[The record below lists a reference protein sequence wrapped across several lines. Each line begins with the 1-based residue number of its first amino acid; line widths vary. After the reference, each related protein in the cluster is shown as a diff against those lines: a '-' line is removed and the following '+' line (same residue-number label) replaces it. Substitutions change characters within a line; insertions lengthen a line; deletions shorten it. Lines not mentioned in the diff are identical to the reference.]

1 MLALGRW
8 WCFLSFGVNL
18 SIGYVLAAF
27 VLAVGG
33 GALGA
38 SLGTSHRRLC
48 ALISLGAGTLLGVT
62 VFAIV
67 PESFEALRWWGVL
80 LALGS
85 GYGVFAVVTK
95 YVYHVCPACAA
106 SHFDEATTHRFSEIA
121 GAMMLALAIHCTAD
135 GLALAAG
142 HQAEAAHVPA
152 AQVLDLSLVMAVCV
166 HKVPEGL
173 ALGALLLG
181 AGFNRAQTLLR
192 VAAVE
197 ATTLLGGLL
206 GWLFLQRVSGFWLDA
221 VVAHVGGG
229 FLFLA
234 AHAVLGELFK
244 HHKGLVLANFG
255 LGFGGIG
262 TLTLL
267 LRLLPPI

>member
-1 MLALGRW
+1 ME
-8 WCFLSFGVNL
+8 NL
-18 SIGYVLAAF
+18 SIIYVVLAF

-38 SLGTSHRRLC
+38 SLGTSHHRLC

-67 PESFEALRWWGVL
+67 PESLEALRWWGVL
-80 LALGS
+80 LAMGS
-85 GYGVFAVVTK
+85 GYALFFFISK

-106 SHFDEATTHRFSEIA
+106 SHFDEAATHRFSEIA
-121 GAMMLALAIHCTAD
+121 SAMMLALAIHCIAD
-135 GLALAAG
+135 GMALAAG
-142 HQAEAAHVPA
+142 HEAKGSHAHGGR
-152 AQVLDLSLVMAVCV
+152 VLDFSLILAVCV

-181 AGFNRAQTLLR
+181 AGFNRAQTLIR

-197 ATTLLGGLL
+197 STTLLGGVL
-206 GWLFLQRVSGFWLDA
+206 GWAFLHNLSAFWLDA
-221 VVAHVGGG
+221 TVAHVGGG

-234 AHAVLGELFK
+234 LHAVLGEILK
-244 HHKGLVLANFG
+244 HHKALVLTNFFI
-255 LGFGGIG
+255 GFGAIG
-262 TLTLL
+262 AFTLV
-267 LRLLPPI
+267 LRML

>member
-1 MLALGRW
+1 MTD
-8 WCFLSFGVNL
+8 NL

-27 VLAVGG
+27 ALAVGG
-33 GALGA
+33 GVLGA

-67 PESFEALRWWGVL
+67 PESFRALRWWGVL

-85 GYGVFAVVTK
+85 GYGVFALVTK

-106 SHFDEATTHRFSEIA
+106 SHFDEATAHRFSEIA

-142 HQAEAAHVPA
+142 HEAEAVHAPGAV
-152 AQVLDLSLVMAVCV
+152 VLNLSLVLAICV

-181 AGFNRAQTLLR
+181 AGFQRAETVLR

-197 ATTLLGGLL
+197 STTLLGGVL
-206 GWLFLQRVSGFWLDA
+206 GWLFLQKASAFWLDA

-229 FLFLA
+229 FVFLA
-234 AHAVLGELFK
+234 SHAVLGELFK
-244 HHKGLVLANFG
+244 HHKGLVLTNFG
-255 LGFGGIG
+255 LGFGGLG
-262 TLTLL
+262 ALTLL
-267 LRLLPPI
+267 LRLF

>member
-1 MLALGRW
+1 MA
-8 WCFLSFGVNL
+8 NL
-18 SIGYVLAAF
+18 SIGFVLLAF
-27 VLAVGG
+27 TLAVGG

-67 PESFEALRWWGVL
+67 PESFAALHWWGVL

-85 GYGVFAVVTK
+85 GYALFAIITK

-121 GAMMLALAIHCTAD
+121 TAMMIALAIHCTAD
-135 GLALAAG
+135 GIALAAG
-142 HQAEAAHVPA
+142 HEARASHAHGGR
-152 AQVLDLSLVMAVCV
+152 VLDFSLVTAVCV

-181 AGFNRAQTLLR
+181 AGFRRSQTVQL

-197 ATTLLGGLL
+197 ATTLLGGAI
-206 GWLFLQRVSGFWLDA
+206 GWFFLRDVSPVWLDA
-221 VVAHVGGG
+221 IVAHVGGG

-234 AHAVLGELFK
+234 AHAVLGEILK
-244 HHKGLVLANFG
+244 HHKALVLTNFAAG
-255 LGFGGIG
+255 LGAIGIVAMA
-262 TLTLL
+262 
-267 LRLLPPI
+267 LRFL